1 VKLVDTKGKGLDG
14 VKPEGIQFDGKLYDL
29 DVLVWS
35 TGFQSGGSPAASAY
49 MDVTGRHG
57 KSFEEEFV
65 NNHSTLHGV
74 GTRDFPNLFWPAMR
88 QAGGKSSIRD
98 HPGEFS
104 IFEISLRGNIPA
116 DC

>member
-1 VKLVDTKGKGLDG
+1 
-14 VKPEGIQFDGKLYDL
+14 
-29 DVLVWS
+29 
-35 TGFQSGGSPAASAY
+35 

-88 QAGGKSSIRD
+88 QAGGKFVHSRPIQGIS
-98 HPGEFS
+98 S
-104 IFEISLRGNIPA
+104 IFEIFSFFGTFPR
-116 DC
+116 

>member
-1 VKLVDTKGKGLDG
+1 
-14 VKPEGIQFDGKLYDL
+14 
-29 DVLVWS
+29 
-35 TGFQSGGSPAASAY
+35 

-88 QAGGKSSIRD
+88 QAGGKSSIRG